1 MSAALLRFNDLE
13 RLGLRALYAL
23 AESIAREVDAGAN
36 KRHMLER
43 IMWIIADKSVML
55 VSESPHS

>member
-36 KRHMLER
+36 KRHMLES
-43 IMWIIADKSVML
+43 IMWIIADKAVML